1 MSRITRAYELLVD
14 EIKKLRQLP
23 IILLSLPK
31 AIKSIVLR
39 IADRTAILPLST
51 FSGKTLFIAL
61 YLGLIAAAAG
71 LLYNV
76 EGIQEAWVVAWHVG
90 ILSTTAFVLFL
101 VSYPL
106 DRAGLIEGFLVRM
119 GVRQRMRLSTRL
131 GALLG
136 GFVVAVVST
145 VVVEYV
151 AWYWWGTDLGL
162 YTVWT
167 TRELMWPEWQLGA
180 AFGVTFVVGTLL
192 LLAISR
198 RKTRYFIHEGLV
210 ILNVLGEG
218 DDREAIIRNDGES
231 VASVSGAKIADAERN
246 IYTLSADLRL
256 RPGEKASITL
266 PDGFVLETEL
276 DDSTIDGF
284 YEQHVTSIYS
294 RTGDTYVV
302 RWQE

>member
-1 MSRITRAYELLVD
+1 MSRIVRAYELLVD
-14 EIKKLRQLP
+14 AIKKLRQLP
-23 IILLSLPK
+23 IILLAIPK
-31 AIKSIVLR
+31 AIKSVVLR

-51 FSGKTLFIAL
+51 FSGKMLFIAL
-61 YLGLIAAAAG
+61 YLGLVTAASW
-71 LLYNV
+71 LLYSV
-76 EGIQEAWVVAWHVG
+76 EGIEAALVVAWHAGV
-90 ILSTTAFVLFL
+90 LAATAFVLFV

-131 GALLG
+131 GALCG
-136 GFVVAVVST
+136 GLVVAAVST
-145 VVVEYV
+145 LVVEYV

-162 YTVWT
+162 YAIWT
-167 TRELMWPEWQLGA
+167 QRQLMWPEWQLGA
-180 AFGVTFVVGTLL
+180 AFGVAFVIGTLL
-192 LLAISR
+192 LLSISR

-210 ILNVLGEG
+210 ILDVLG
-218 DDREAIIRNDGES
+218 DDNREAIVRNDGEA

-256 RPGEKASITL
+256 RPGEKASVTL

-276 DDSTIDGF
+276 NDSTIDGF

-294 RTGDTYVV
+294 RSGDTYVV

>member
-1 MSRITRAYELLVD
+1 MSRIVRAYELLVD
-14 EIKKLRQLP
+14 ALKKLRQLP
-23 IILLSLPK
+23 IILLAIPK
-31 AIKSIVLR
+31 AIKSVILR

-51 FSGKTLFIAL
+51 FSGKMLFVAL
-61 YLGLIAAAAG
+61 YLGLVTAASW
-71 LLYNV
+71 LLYSV
-76 EGIQEAWVVAWHVG
+76 EGIEAALVVAWHAGV
-90 ILSTTAFVLFL
+90 LAATAFVLFV

-131 GALLG
+131 GALCG
-136 GFVVAVVST
+136 GLVVAAVST
-145 VVVEYV
+145 LVVEYV

-162 YTVWT
+162 YAIWT
-167 TRELMWPEWQLGA
+167 QRQLMWPDWQLGA
-180 AFGVTFVVGTLL
+180 AFGGAFVIGTLL
-192 LLAISR
+192 LLSISR

-210 ILNVLGEG
+210 ILDVLGD

-256 RPGEKASITL
+256 RPGEKASVTL
-266 PDGFVLETEL
+266 PKGFVLETEL
-276 DDSTIDGF
+276 NDSTIDGF

-294 RTGDTYVV
+294 RSGDTYVV

>member
-1 MSRITRAYELLVD
+1 MSRIVRAYELLVD
-14 EIKKLRQLP
+14 AIKKLRQLP
-23 IILLSLPK
+23 IILLAIPK
-31 AIKSIVLR
+31 AIKSVILR

-51 FSGKTLFIAL
+51 FSGKMLFIAL
-61 YLGLIAAAAG
+61 YLGLVTAASW
-71 LLYNV
+71 LLYSV
-76 EGIQEAWVVAWHVG
+76 EGIEAALVVAWHAGV
-90 ILSTTAFVLFL
+90 LAATAFVLFL

-131 GALLG
+131 GALCG
-136 GFVVAVVST
+136 GLVVAAVST
-145 VVVEYV
+145 LVVEYV
-151 AWYWWGTDLGL
+151 AWYWWGADLGL
-162 YTVWT
+162 YAIWT
-167 TRELMWPEWQLGA
+167 QRQLMWPEWQLGA
-180 AFGVTFVVGTLL
+180 AFGVAFVIGTLL
-192 LLAISR
+192 LLSISR

-210 ILNVLGEG
+210 ILDVLGD
-218 DDREAIIRNDGES
+218 DDREAIVRNDGEA

-256 RPGEKASITL
+256 RPGEKASVTL

-276 DDSTIDGF
+276 NDSTIDGF

-294 RTGDTYVV
+294 RSGDTYVV